1 MSSYLKRDKKALREA
16 LLKSRDSEYEGGL
29 NEEALRIYDEAYD
42 KQKKYKEQLLSKL
55 SDEDQIQGLDQFS
68 NYGKLFSDLTKRQH
82 IDTGFDVVTIII
94 TYDSQYCVA
103 IVRNGDA
110 QYDLQSYSLRTF
122 KSHFKRSYDG
132 DFLKMALIEQ
142 TLTGKTFCIAYQDNG
157 EFFISFVDQKGEELD
172 NFNVTEYL
180 GIDNTSLPLADFY
193 EPRIAVSFIEDD
205 NVMVSVYHRGD
216 KT

>member
-1 MSSYLKRDKKALREA
+1 M
-16 LLKSRDSEYEGGL
+16 
-29 NEEALRIYDEAYD
+29 
-42 KQKKYKEQLLSKL
+42 
-55 SDEDQIQGLDQFS
+55 
-68 NYGKLFSDLTKRQH
+68 
-82 IDTGFDVVTIII
+82 
-94 TYDSQYCVA
+94 
-103 IVRNGDA
+103 RNGDA

-142 TLTGKTFCIAYQDNG
+142 TLTGKTFCVAYQDNG

-180 GIDNTSLPLADFY
+180 GIDNTSLPLPDFY
-193 EPRIAVSFIEDD
+193 EPLITVSFIEDD

-216 KT
+216 MT